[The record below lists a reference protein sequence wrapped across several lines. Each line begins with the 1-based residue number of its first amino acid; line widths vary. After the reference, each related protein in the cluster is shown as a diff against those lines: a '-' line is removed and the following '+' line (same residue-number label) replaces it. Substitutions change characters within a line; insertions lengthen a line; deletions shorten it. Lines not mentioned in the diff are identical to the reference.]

1 MRILLVTFLLLILS
15 ITAVSIFMAQ
25 LQEYDTALFP
35 IARQSISMAVP
46 SPTRTPTPTPVLLQ
60 PSHTKILENKY
71 HIFQTFNN
79 CGPAALSMA
88 LSYYGINET
97 QQELGQALRPYQN
110 PQGNNDDKSV
120 TLSELAQKGKEYGL
134 VPFHRPNGT
143 IEIVK
148 KFLTYDMPVV
158 TRTLLNENEDIGHY
172 RVVKG
177 YDDTT
182 GTFVQDDS
190 LQGKNLQ
197 YTYDEFRT
205 LWKQFNYEYLV
216 LVPQEKAYIAELI
229 LGEDADGR
237 TSWSKAATN
246 ALEEIIDNPHDIYSR
261 FNRSVALYHMGEY
274 QQAVEEFETVER
286 LLPFRTLWYQ
296 IEPILAYY
304 ELGDYDRVFSITDRI
319 LNNHNRAFSELYLIR
334 GEIYKKQGN
343 IPKAKEEFIKVVQYN
358 INLKSAQEALDA
370 TRQMSSE
377 LYRYGILMTSITV

>member
-1 MRILLVTFLLLILS
+1 MRLLLVSSLLLILTIITVS
-15 ITAVSIFMAQ
+15 LFTAQSQNHATSLIPIALQPLSTAV
-25 LQEYDTALFP
+25 L
-35 IARQSISMAVP
+35 

-60 PSHTKILENKY
+60 PAHTKILENDY

-79 CGPAALSMA
+79 CGPAAMSMA
-88 LSYYGINET
+88 LSYYGINRT
-97 QQELGQALRPYQN
+97 QQELGQSLRPYQN

-120 TLSELAQKGKEYGL
+120 TLSELAQKSKEYGL

-158 TRTLLNENEDIGHY
+158 TRTLLRENEDIGHY
-172 RVVKG
+172 RVIKG

-182 GTFVQDDS
+182 GVFIQDDS

-216 LVPQEKAYIAELI
+216 LAPQEKVYIAELI
-229 LGEDADGR
+229 LGVDIDAR
-237 TSWSKAATN
+237 VSWTIAA
-246 ALEEIIDNPHDIYSR
+246 AAAQVMADNNPDDIYSR
-261 FNRSVALYHMGEY
+261 FNLSVALYHTGDYE
-274 QQAVEEFETVER
+274 QAVKEFETVEYR
-286 LLPFRTLWYQ
+286 LPFRTLWYQ

-304 ELGDYDRVFSITDRI
+304 ELGNYDRVFAVTDRI

-343 IPKAKEEFIKVVQYN
+343 IQKAKEEFGKAVRYN
-358 INLKSAQEALDA
+358 INLKSAHEALDSA
-370 TRQMSSE
+370 
-377 LYRYGILMTSITV
+377 